1 MDSLAKLSENSD
13 MTSMEIKIYWRQIEK
28 LLSRNEFF
36 AKINEL
42 GLISLLLSK
51 YSCMPHQLRDLE
63 LEEAFEK
70 AETKALSLYNEM
82 LAQKK
87 LAEDVGFHPE
97 DLSLL
102 VESFSQSFFGSE
114 AFYETS

>member
-1 MDSLAKLSENSD
+1 MTEFSPVYVASVMDSLAKLSENSD

-51 YSCMPHQLRDLE
+51 YSGMPHQLRDLE

-70 AETKALSLYNEM
+70 AETKALTLFNEM
-82 LAQKK
+82 LA
-87 LAEDVGFHPE
+87 
-97 DLSLL
+97 
-102 VESFSQSFFGSE
+102 
-114 AFYETS
+114 